1 MTRLI
6 LIRHGQSQA
15 NLLKIFAGHQDFP
28 LSDLGRQ
35 QAQISGE
42 YVCSHY
48 AIDGIYSSDLSRAY
62 ETAQA
67 VARLTGLPIHT
78 DKGLREIYAGLWEG
92 HHFSE
97 LEVLFPESR
106 GIWTTDVGRCHP
118 EGGESVA
125 MLQER
130 FLKAL
135 DGICRDNPGKTL
147 FIATHATAIRT
158 LHCHFLGKPLEE
170 MKDVPWVSNASLTVL
185 RWEDGVYHPEQISFD
200 GHLKEFTSQLPKEA

>member
-15 NLLKIFAGHQDFP
+15 NLSKTFAGHLDYP

-35 QAQISGE
+35 QAQISAQ

-48 AIDGIYSSDLSRAY
+48 TLDGIYSSDLSRAY

-67 VARLTGLPIHT
+67 VAQRTGLPIHA
-78 DKGLREIYAGLWEG
+78 DPGLREIHAGLWEG
-92 HHFSE
+92 HRFTE
-97 LEVLFPESR
+97 LEALFPESR
-106 GIWTTDVGRCHP
+106 TIWSTDIGRSHP

-130 FLKAL
+130 FLNTL
-135 DGICRDNPGKTL
+135 NRICGQEPGKTL

-158 LHCHFLGKPLEE
+158 LQCHFQGLPLEQ
-170 MKDVPWVSNASLTVL
+170 MKNVPWVSNASITVV
-185 RWEDGVYHPEQISFD
+185 RWEDGQFIPELVSYD
-200 GHLKEFTSQLPKEA
+200 GHLKEFVSQLPREA